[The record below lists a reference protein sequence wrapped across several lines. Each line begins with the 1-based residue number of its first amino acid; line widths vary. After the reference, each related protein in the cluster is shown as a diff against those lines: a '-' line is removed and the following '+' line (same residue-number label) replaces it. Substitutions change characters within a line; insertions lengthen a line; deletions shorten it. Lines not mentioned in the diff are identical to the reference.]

1 MEKEITLGIQKRNM
15 LKTEVYSDY
24 LLYIKINND

>member
-1 MEKEITLGIQKRNM
+1 MKKEITLGIQKRNM
-15 LKTEVYSDY
+15 HKTEVYSDY

>member
-15 LKTEVYSDY
+15 HKTEVYSDY